1 MSMYNKRNAT
11 ATTQHRHRQD
21 RPRARI
27 TTENY
32 SPAAEA
38 LEAARTREE
47 TASNNLCL
55 MEEFSPPPEE
65 AGRVS
70 SMDL

>member
-1 MSMYNKRNAT
+1 MSMYNKLNAT

-47 TASNNLCL
+47 SA
-55 MEEFSPPPEE
+55 
-65 AGRVS
+65 V
-70 SMDL
+70 